1 MTLLERIFMSE
12 MDSADWECLAAN
24 FNSYEKVSEIVGCST
39 GYAKVKILAVGGF
52 SE

>member
-24 FNSYEKVSEIVGCST
+24 FNCYDKVAEIVGCSS
-39 GYAKVKILAVGGF
+39 GYAKTKILAAGGF
-52 SE
+52 NE